1 MTERLSLS
9 FWDKKNKKSLN
20 DKLTSPISFVN
31 FILRCCHMTQVL
43 WCVGGC
49 VERGAD
55 YQRQLCNGTRDFLF
69 LE

>member
-31 FILRCCHMTQVL
+31 FILMCCHMTQVL
-43 WCVGGC
+43 WCGG
-49 VERGAD
+49 VRGE
-55 YQRQLCNGTRDFLF
+55 GS
-69 LE
+69 